1 MRIESIAYSFMRPI
15 IRTVSYHSLCT
26 FRALL
31 LLCYPNASGTA
42 YLGYIHVMML
52 REFTEQAGRAF
63 LEAIP
68 VPAWP
73 AMTYP

>member
-1 MRIESIAYSFMRPI
+1 MRIESIAYSFMHPI
-15 IRTVSYHSLCT
+15 IRALFYHSLCT
-26 FRALL
+26 FQALL
-31 LLCYPNASGTA
+31 LLNFPNASGAA
-42 YLGYIHVMML
+42 YLGYIHGMML
-52 REFTEQAGRAF
+52 REFTEWTGRAF